1 METGLT
7 TDILSTFPPLL
18 SEEQILDRV
27 HELAQEISESFGPGP
42 ITVLTLLKGSFIFTA
57 DLVRA
62 LAYYDHRLRI
72 EFITASSYGTG
83 TTSNGDVRLTWH
95 GELPC
100 ENERVLIIDDIL
112 DTGYTISHVRELT
125 MNQKPAIC
133 KVAVLLD
140 KPVRRKMPVTA
151 DFTGFSIDDYFVVGY
166 GLDFAENFREL
177 PYLAILPTEYRS

>member
-1 METGLT
+1 LES
-7 TDILSTFPPLL
+7 DIRTLFPPYL
-18 SEEQILDRV
+18 SDEQIIDRV
-27 HELAQEISESFGPGP
+27 HEMAHEISESFGPGP
-42 ITVLTLLKGSFIFTA
+42 ITILSLLKGSFIFTS

-62 LAYYDHRLRI
+62 LALYDHRLRI
-72 EFITASSYGTG
+72 EFITASSYGDSTQSSG
-83 TTSNGDVRLTWH
+83 EVRLRWH

-112 DTGYTISHVRELT
+112 DTGFTISHVKELT
-125 MNQKPAIC
+125 MNQKPEMC

-140 KPVRRKMPVTA
+140 KPVRRKVPVTA

-166 GLDFAENFREL
+166 GLDFGEQFREL